1 MGLELTKLTCT
12 RLEDNLIRHR
22 GDRPDIPRLLYT
34 AVYICLIIYHTSSIT
49 ALPRR
54 HYLYLAASSHI
65 IAPSVAS
72 PHRHRG
78 KLTGYR
84 VDIRQQSG
92 WLSST
97 HLIPSGK
104 MRAGGH
110 IIRTRP
116 YATAKRSVAA
126 AAVVGHG
133 STVLFYYDTW
143 YIPSKHQH
151 TTRRIPYYTMC
162 GSMFLRPSVQ
172 ELQTKHENERQARVD
187 INKYW

>member
-1 MGLELTKLTCT
+1 MHSVGLELTKLTCT

-22 GDRPDIPRLLYT
+22 SDRPDIPRLHYT
-34 AVYICLIIYHTSSIT
+34 AVYNCLIIYHTSSII

-65 IAPSVAS
+65 TAPSVAS

-78 KLTGYR
+78 ELTGYR

-104 MRAGGH
+104 MRAGRH

-116 YATAKRSVAA
+116 YVTAK
-126 AAVVGHG
+126 
-133 STVLFYYDTW
+133 
-143 YIPSKHQH
+143 
-151 TTRRIPYYTMC
+151 
-162 GSMFLRPSVQ
+162 LRLLALPQ
-172 ELQTKHENERQARVD
+172 PRQS
-187 INKYW
+187 